1 MPKSSKIDRPYRAS
15 VEVMPATVVVGM
27 QWGDEGKGKII
38 DLLAE
43 KADVVVRYQGGH
55 NAGHTI
61 VVEEEK
67 FALQLIPSGVL
78 HSAVTPVIA
87 NGVVID
93 PAVLIAEIDHLQ
105 ARGIACD
112 RLAVSPAAHLI
123 FPYHAALDEL
133 RENASGDRRIGTT
146 KRGIG
151 PAYAD
156 KAARVGVRMEDL
168 LNPEAFRQKVAASLE
183 EKNALFRSHYGHE
196 GFEPEAI
203 CEEYLGDY
211 APRLAPYIADVAE
224 IIHDALA
231 GGKDVMFEGA
241 QATFLDIDHGT
252 YPFVTSSNPTAAGAG
267 VGSGVGPLHFGR
279 IIGVAKAYSTRVGS
293 GHFPTELPEGSISD
307 HLVDV
312 GHEYGTNTKRRRRTG
327 WFDAVMAR
335 HAVRLNSL
343 TEVAITKLDVLSGID
358 ELQVCT
364 RYEIGVNANSQGG
377 NQSADSQSNSTSKVT
392 ASEVTASIPAT
403 QSEIAGAIPVY
414 EELPGWNSLPGDA
427 SRKADLPKE
436 AVAYLEFLEEQLG
449 VPIKLVGTGPKR
461 DQILRS

>member
-1 MPKSSKIDRPYRAS
+1 MQKSSKIEAKTVSLRAS
-15 VEVMPATVVVGM
+15 VEIMSATVVVGM

-61 VVEEEK
+61 MVAEEK

-78 HSAVTPVIA
+78 HSTVTPVIA

-93 PAVLIAEIDHLQ
+93 PAVLIAEIDNIQ
-105 ARGIACD
+105 TRGISCD
-112 RLAVSPAAHLI
+112 RLVISPAAHLI

-156 KAARVGVRMEDL
+156 KAARVGVRVEDL
-168 LNPEAFRQKVAASLE
+168 LNPESFRQKVAASLE
-183 EKNALFRSHYGHE
+183 EKNALFRSHFGHK

-203 CEEYLGDY
+203 CEEYLGEY
-211 APRLAPYIADVAE
+211 APRLAPYIADAAG
-224 IIHDALA
+224 IIHEALA
-231 GGKDVMFEGA
+231 DGKDVMFEGA

-267 VGSGVGPLHFGR
+267 VGSGVGPLHFRR

-293 GHFPTELPEGSISD
+293 GHFPTELPDGSISD

-335 HAVRLNSL
+335 HAVRVNSL

-358 ELQVCT
+358 KLQVCT
-364 RYEIGVNANSQGG
+364 HYEADAATSRVKT
-377 NQSADSQSNSTSKVT
+377 SASSPSSI
-392 ASEVTASIPAT
+392 TASIPAT
-403 QSEIAGAIPVY
+403 QSEIAEAIPVY
-414 EELPGWNSLPGDA
+414 EELPGWSSLPGDA
-427 SRKADLPKE
+427 RRKADLPKE

-449 VPIKLVGTGPKR
+449 VPIKLVGTGPER
-461 DQILRS
+461 DQILRD

>member
-1 MPKSSKIDRPYRAS
+1 MST
-15 VEVMPATVVVGM
+15 TVTVGM

-38 DLLAE
+38 DFLAE

-61 VVEEEK
+61 VVGKEK
-67 FALQLIPSGVL
+67 FALQLLPSGIMRSNVI
-78 HSAVTPVIA
+78 PIIA
-87 NGVVID
+87 NGVVLE
-93 PAVLIAEIDHLQ
+93 PSVLIAEIDSIQ
-105 ARGIACD
+105 TRGISCD
-112 RLAVSPAAHLI
+112 RLVISPAAHLI

-168 LNPEAFRQKVAASLE
+168 LNPESFRQKVAVSLE

-211 APRLAPYIADVAE
+211 APRLVPYIADVAG
-224 IIHDALA
+224 IIHEALA
-231 GGKDVMFEGA
+231 DGKDVMFEGS

-267 VGSGVGPLHFGR
+267 VGSGVGTLHFRR

-293 GHFPTELPEGSISD
+293 GHFPTELPDGSISD

-335 HAVRLNSL
+335 HAVRVNSL

-358 ELQVCT
+358 KLQVCT
-364 RYEIGVNANSQGG
+364 HYETTAATSNAS
-377 NQSADSQSNSTSKVT
+377 SI
-392 ASEVTASIPAT
+392 TASIPAI
-403 QSEIAGAIPVY
+403 QREIAEAIPVY
-414 EELPGWNSLPGDA
+414 EKLPGWGSLPSYA
-427 SRKADLPKE
+427 RRKADLPKE
-436 AVAYLEFLEEQLG
+436 AVAYLEFLEEQIG
-449 VPIKLVGTGPKR
+449 VPVKLVGIGPER
-461 DQILRS
+461 NEILRI

>member
-1 MPKSSKIDRPYRAS
+1 
-15 VEVMPATVVVGM
+15 M

-61 VVEEEK
+61 VVAEEK

-78 HSAVTPVIA
+78 HSTVTPVIG

-93 PAVLIAEIDHLQ
+93 PAVLIAEIDHIQ
-105 ARGIACD
+105 ARGISCD

-133 RENASGDRRIGTT
+133 RENASGDSRIGTT
-146 KRGIG
+146 RRGIG

-168 LNPEAFRQKVAASLE
+168 LNPESFRQKVSASLE

-203 CEEYLGDY
+203 CEEYLGNY
-211 APRLAPYIADVAE
+211 APRLAPHIADVAA

-293 GHFPTELPEGSISD
+293 GHFPTELPEGYISD

-343 TEVAITKLDVLSGID
+343 TEVAITKLDVLSGIAK
-358 ELQVCT
+358 LQVCT
-364 RYEIGVNANSQGG
+364 HYEIGDKTNRLTTESRSTGSQSTNSQV
-377 NQSADSQSNSTSKVT
+377 NSASRVN
-392 ASEVTASIPAT
+392 ASEVTASLPAT
-403 QSEIAGAIPVY
+403 QAEIAEATPVY
-414 EELPGWNSLPGDA
+414 EELPGWDSLSGNA
-427 SRKADLPKE
+427 RQKTDLPKE
-436 AVAYLEFLEEQLG
+436 AAMYLEFLEEQLG
-449 VPIKLVGTGPKR
+449 VPIKLVGTGPQR
-461 DQILRS
+461 DEILRD

>member
-1 MPKSSKIDRPYRAS
+1 
-15 VEVMPATVVVGM
+15 MPATVVIGM

-61 VVEEEK
+61 VVGGEK

-78 HSAVTPVIA
+78 HAAVTPVIG

-93 PAVLIAEIDHLQ
+93 PRVLIAEIDHLQ

-112 RLAVSPAAHLI
+112 RLAVSPAAHLV

-133 RENASGDRRIGTT
+133 RENASGDSRIGTT
-146 KRGIG
+146 RRGIG

-156 KAARVGVRMEDL
+156 KASRVGTRMEDL
-168 LNPEAFRQKVAASLE
+168 LNPDSFRQKVAASLE

-196 GFEPEAI
+196 GFDPATI
-203 CEEYLGDY
+203 CEEYLERY
-211 APRLAPYIADVAE
+211 APRLVPHIADVAG
-224 IIHDALA
+224 IIHDTLEE
-231 GGKDVMFEGA
+231 GKDVMFEGA

-252 YPFVTSSNPTAAGAG
+252 YPFVTSSNPTASGAG
-267 VGSGVGPLHFGR
+267 VGSGVGPLHLNR

-307 HLVDV
+307 HLVDL

-343 TEVAITKLDVLSGID
+343 TEIAITKLDVLSGVGD
-358 ELQVCT
+358 LQVCT
-364 RYEIGVNANSQGG
+364 HYETKRNI
-377 NQSADSQSNSTSKVT
+377 T
-392 ASEVTASIPAT
+392 ASLPAL
-403 QSEIAGAIPVY
+403 QAEIATAIPVY
-414 EELPGWNSLPGDA
+414 ERLPGWDSLPSNA
-427 SRKADLPKE
+427 RTKADLPRE
-436 AVAYLEFLEEQLG
+436 AVSYLEFLEEQLS
-449 VPIKLVGTGPKR
+449 VPIALVGTGPQR
-461 DQILRS
+461 DQILRN

>member
-1 MPKSSKIDRPYRAS
+1 MRAS
-15 VEVMPATVVVGM
+15 VEIMSATVVIGM

-43 KADVVVRYQGGH
+43 KADVVVRFQGGH

-61 VVEEEK
+61 VVGGEK

-78 HSAVTPVIA
+78 HAAVTPVIG

-93 PAVLIAEIDHLQ
+93 PRVLIAEIDHLQ

-112 RLAVSPAAHLI
+112 RLAVSPATHLV
-123 FPYHAALDEL
+123 FPYHVALDKL
-133 RENASGDRRIGTT
+133 RENASGDGRIGTT

-156 KAARVGVRMEDL
+156 KASRVGARMEDL
-168 LNPEAFRQKVAASLE
+168 LNPESFRQKVTASLE
-183 EKNALFRSHYGHE
+183 EKNALFRSHYGHD
-196 GFEPEAI
+196 GFEPEEI
-203 CEEYLGDY
+203 CEEYLENY
-211 APRLAPYIADVAE
+211 APRLAPHIADVAG
-224 IIHDALA
+224 IIHDALEE
-231 GGKDVMFEGA
+231 GKDVMFEGA

-252 YPFVTSSNPTAAGAG
+252 YPFVTSSNPTASGAG
-267 VGSGVGPLHFGR
+267 VGSGVGPLHLSR

-307 HLVDV
+307 HLVDL

-364 RYEIGVNANSQGG
+364 HYEVGVKTNSQG
-377 NQSADSQSNSTSKVT
+377 NSQRNSTGRVGDSEIT
-392 ASEVTASIPAT
+392 ASLPAT
-403 QSEIAGAIPVY
+403 QAEIAEATPVY
-414 EELPGWNSLPGDA
+414 EELPGWNSLPGNA
-427 SRKADLPKE
+427 RRKTDLPKE

-449 VPIKLVGTGPKR
+449 VPIKLVGTGPQR
-461 DQILRS
+461 DKILRD

>member
-1 MPKSSKIDRPYRAS
+1 MPKSSKIEAKTVSLRAS
-15 VEVMPATVVVGM
+15 VEIMSATVVVGM

-78 HSAVTPVIA
+78 HSTVTPVIA

-93 PAVLIAEIDHLQ
+93 PAVLIAEIDNIQ
-105 ARGIACD
+105 ARGISCD
-112 RLAVSPAAHLI
+112 RLVISPAAHLI

-168 LNPEAFRQKVAASLE
+168 LNPESFRQKVAASLE

-211 APRLAPYIADVAE
+211 APRLAPYIADVAG
-224 IIHDALA
+224 IIHEALA
-231 GGKDVMFEGA
+231 DGKDVMFEGA

-293 GHFPTELPEGSISD
+293 GHFPTELPDGSISN

-335 HAVRLNSL
+335 HAVRVNSL

-358 ELQVCT
+358 KLQVCT
-364 RYEIGVNANSQGG
+364 HYEAGAATSRVKT
-377 NQSADSQSNSTSKVT
+377 SASS
-392 ASEVTASIPAT
+392 ASSITASIPAT
-403 QSEIAGAIPVY
+403 QSEIAEAIPVY
-414 EELPGWNSLPGDA
+414 EELPGWASLPGDA
-427 SRKADLPKE
+427 RRKADLPKE

-449 VPIKLVGTGPKR
+449 VPIKLVGTGPER
-461 DQILRS
+461 DQILRD